1 MGWSKSVLKHN
12 KDGGEE
18 RRGGRQGQVPS
29 AKCFALV
36 SGKTELH

>member
-18 RRGGRQGQVPS
+18 RRGGRQVPS